1 MNNLNVKTAA
11 AQAALLV
18 SGAVLLTVYGAAWWA
33 LAYAVGGATLLW
45 LAHGGS
51 AVDFRPVMTLV
62 RGHNIGMSVEA
73 VHIGKQI
80 KVATEQA
87 NQQQELTSHI
97 FALTEQSSSEVQD
110 VQSSINTIAGYANAL
125 ADGMAST
132 RTDVATANDNARE
145 AADVM
150 QTFNANIGKLLEGT
164 QSTLGLMD
172 QISEISQQTNLL
184 SINASIEAA
193 RAGEMGR
200 GFAVVA
206 AEVRTLAARTRTLA
220 DSVTTQ
226 VKEIQQHSQ
235 HTSDVAASITENISR
250 TCNVMG
256 STTRQLDEFAGS
268 SARVSSEID
277 AIRAIVDT
285 VSANNDTITRD
296 VGQMHTLS
304 SEMAAAMNTCIQMSR
319 KLTKAAEDGM
329 RELGQ
334 YRLGDAPFDRVVVQ
348 LQAWRRDCEQ
358 MLKQLIAEGHDVFDT
373 SYQPIPGTNP
383 QQYHTSYD
391 RAFAKLFQP
400 KFDAWA
406 ASIPGCDLAV
416 MTSAR
421 DAYPPTHVS
430 KYCQR
435 PGPDVAWNTANCR
448 DKRFHSANEMLANVS
463 NDQRAFL
470 FQAYMRDIG
479 DIFVLVSQ
487 PVMVDGR
494 HWGGFMLGLKHEA
507 LRG

>member
-1 MNNLNVKTAA
+1 MNKTNLRALA
-11 AQAALLV
+11 AQGTLLV
-18 SGAVLLTVYGAAWWA
+18 SGAVLLTMYGAPWWA
-33 LAYAVGGATLLW
+33 LAYALGGATLLW
-45 LAHGGS
+45 LAQGGG
-51 AVDFRPVMTLV
+51 AVDFKPVMTMV

-80 KVATEQA
+80 NTATEQA
-87 NQQQELTSHI
+87 DQQQQLSSHI
-97 FALTEQSSSEVQD
+97 FALTGQSSSEVQQ
-110 VQSSINTIAGYANAL
+110 VQASINTIAGYANEL
-125 ADGMAST
+125 AEGMSST
-132 RTDVATANDNARE
+132 RADVASANDSARE

-150 QTFNANIGKLLEGT
+150 QTFNANIGKLLQGT
-164 QSTLGLMD
+164 RSTLGLMD
-172 QISEISQQTNLL
+172 QIAEISQQTNLL

-220 DSVTTQ
+220 DSVTRQ

-235 HTSDVAASITENISR
+235 HTSDVAAAITENISR
-250 TCNVMG
+250 TCTVMG
-256 STTRQLDEFAGS
+256 TTTRQLDEYAGS
-268 SARVSSEID
+268 SARVSNEID
-277 AIRAIVDT
+277 SIRTIVDT
-285 VSANNDTITRD
+285 VSTNNDTITQN

-304 SEMAAAMNTCIQMSR
+304 AEMATAMQTCIGMSR

-329 RELGQ
+329 RELGR
-334 YRLGDAPFDRVVVQ
+334 YRLGDAAFDRVIVQ
-348 LQAWRRDCEQ
+348 LQAYRHECER
-358 MLKQLIAEGHDVFDT
+358 MLRQLIAEGHDVFDT
-373 SYQPIPGTNP
+373 NYQPIPGTHP

-391 RAFAKLFQP
+391 RAFAQRFQP

-406 ASIPGCDLAV
+406 ASIAGCDLAV
-416 MTSAR
+416 MTSVR

-435 PGPDVAWNTANCR
+435 PGNDVAWNLANCR
-448 DKRFHSANEMLANVS
+448 DKRFHSGNEMLSNVS
-463 NDQRAFL
+463 NDQREFL

-487 PVMVDGR
+487 PVRVDGR